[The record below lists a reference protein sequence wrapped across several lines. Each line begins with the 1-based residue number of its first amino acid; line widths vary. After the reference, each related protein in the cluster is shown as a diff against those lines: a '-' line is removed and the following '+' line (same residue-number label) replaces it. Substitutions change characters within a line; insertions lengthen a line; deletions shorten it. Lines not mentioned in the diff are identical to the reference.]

1 MNFRVISEMLFY
13 APSLHVDVQVY
24 MLIDSYTSWAVRQL
38 SWFTS
43 HRQAYFLSSEAK
55 E

>member
-1 MNFRVISEMLFY
+1 MLFY
-13 APSLHVDVQVY
+13 TPSLHVDLQVY

-38 SWFTS
+38 SWFMN
-43 HRQAYFLSSEAK
+43 HKQAFFSSSEAK